1 MTHCFR
7 CGATLS
13 GLPEHLR
20 GLNVRM
26 SCRACSV
33 PDVDEIIAAMLSG
46 AYDQPG
52 VTVSK
57 KIHQKLQANRRAK
70 IENRI

>member
-1 MTHCFR
+1 
-7 CGATLS
+7 
-13 GLPEHLR
+13 
-20 GLNVRM
+20 
-26 SCRACSV
+26 V
-33 PDVDEIIAAMLSG
+33 PDVDEIIAAMLSV